1 MAPFGEGYVIAGQ
14 TESFGNGDWDVYL
27 IHVSQDGDVLWTT
40 TAGGKDVDRVFF
52 VTTTEDGQAVFAGM
66 SSSDSAGE
74 LDAYLVA
81 VNTEGELQWERRY
94 GGANNDIGHGVVAT
108 AEGGFLITGYG
119 FSDETQGNDVHLWR
133 VDAEG
138 ELLWETQIGDERDE
152 RAMMGVVRSD
162 ESFAVV
168 GYADGNAEV
177 LHVTSSG
184 ELLATRTFEHP
195 GFDRGVMIRET
206 RDGGF
211 VMTGAWAA
219 PDTEHSDLRLI
230 FFSLND
236 NLPTKEPT
244 S

>member
-1 MAPFGEGYVIAGQ
+1 MLPPSSVAPPREKSECSCPLPAYVCRRTPTRRTSDRKGRFNRSAGQ
-14 TESFGNGDWDVYL
+14 RSLLTRLSFEYL
-27 IHVSQDGDVLWTT
+27 DPT
-40 TAGGKDVDRVFF
+40 
-52 VTTTEDGQAVFAGM
+52 
-66 SSSDSAGE
+66 
-74 LDAYLVA
+74 
-81 VNTEGELQWERRY
+81 
-94 GGANNDIGHGVVAT
+94 
-108 AEGGFLITGYG
+108 G
-119 FSDETQGNDVHLWR
+119 FSDESQGNDVHLWR

-138 ELLWETQIGDERDE
+138 ELLWETQIGGDRDE

-168 GYADGNAEV
+168 GYADGNGDV

-230 FFSLND
+230 FFSRW
-236 NLPTKEPT
+236 
-244 S
+244 